1 MEIQFQKTV
10 IPCLKKLCHQYLSQ
24 EQTQEVR
31 IPDGMPD
38 IGTVLSAWGQV
49 IIRSK
54 EWHNDSAG
62 VSGGVMVWV
71 LYLPE
76 DGSGVQQMECWL
88 PFQQSWDIPDTGR
101 DGNLEVIPMLRSVD
115 ARTLTARKMMVRASI
130 GMLGYATVPDEIA
143 FYAPSELP
151 EDVQVLKNTYPVRL
165 PVEAGEK
172 SFYLEEKLPFPN
184 TEVPPE
190 KILRFWMLPTLS
202 EWKVVSDKLVLRGV
216 AHIGALYLGTDGQLH
231 NWSFNLPF
239 SQYAQL
245 SRDYEPEAQ
254 AEVTFAVTNLELEP
268 GEENTWNL
276 KAGISAQYTLYD
288 THLVELTKDAYSVN
302 RGVTPNMDTLR
313 VPAVLESQKEAVLAQ
328 QSASEDMLRVVDVTF
343 YPESPSVRRQEDKLI
358 AELAGNFQ
366 LLGYSPEGELQTAT
380 AHWKTDVPMN
390 ADASVALEM
399 LLQPDGAPTA
409 TPSAGDVR
417 LQSPLSLKTNV
428 TMGKGLDMVTAL
440 ELGEI
445 TEPDPARPSLILRRA
460 GEDSLWEIAKAT
472 GSSVEVI
479 QAANGLEGEPAGSKM
494 LIIPIL

>member
-24 EQTQEVR
+24 EQTQEIR
-31 IPDGMPD
+31 LPEGMPD

-54 EWHNDSAG
+54 EWHNGSAG
-62 VSGGVMVWV
+62 VTGGVMVWV

-76 DGSGVQQMECWL
+76 DGSGVQQIESWL

-115 ARTLTARKMMVRASI
+115 ARTLTARKMIIRASI
-130 GMLGYATVPDEIA
+130 GILGNATVPDEME
-143 FYAPSELP
+143 FYTPSELP

-172 SFYLEEKLPFPN
+172 SFYLEEKIPFPN
-184 TEVPPE
+184 TEVLPE
-190 KILRFWMLPTLS
+190 KILRFWLLPTLS

-216 AHIGALYLGTDGQLH
+216 ANIGALYLGTDSQLH
-231 NWSFNLPF
+231 SWNFDLPF

-245 SRDYEPEAQ
+245 SRDYEPNAQ
-254 AEVTFAVTNLELEP
+254 ADITFAVTSLELEP

-276 KAGISAQYTLYD
+276 KAGISGQYTLYD
-288 THLVELTKDAYSVN
+288 THLLELTEDAYSVC
-302 RGVTPNMDTLR
+302 REVTPKVDTLR
-313 VPAVLESQKEAVLAQ
+313 LPAVLESQKEALLAQ
-328 QSASEDMLRVVDVTF
+328 QSAAEDMLRVVDVSF
-343 YPESPSVRRQEDKLI
+343 YPESPTVRRQEDKLI
-358 AELAGNFQ
+358 AELSGNFQ
-366 LLGYSPEGELQTAT
+366 ILGYNPDRELQTAT
-380 AHWKTDVPMN
+380 ARWQSDVPMN

-409 TPSAGDVR
+409 TPGAGGVN

-428 TMGKGLDMVTAL
+428 TMDKGLGMVTAL

-445 TEPDPARPSLILRRA
+445 SEPDPTRPSLVLRRA
-460 GEDSLWEIAKAT
+460 GEDSLWDIAKAA
-472 GSSVEVI
+472 GSSVAAI
-479 QAANGLEGEPAGSKM
+479 QAANGIDGEPTGSKM
-494 LIIPIL
+494 LLIPIL